1 MIIDK
6 IVEPYFGEN
15 MYILID
21 EETKKCAV
29 VDPGGAS
36 DKILTYLKKN
46 SLELEYILLTHG
58 HGDHIGAVNEI
69 KNKKGGKIL
78 IHRFDAKGLEDD
90 SISLQSYIGMEKIQL
105 EPDSRVD
112 DDDLIHIGK
121 IQFKIIHTPGHTR
134 GGSCVYCEKE
144 KMIFTGDTLFR
155 GTWGRTDLPTGS
167 LEDIMNSI
175 VKKLM
180 ILPDNTIVYPGHG
193 KSTMIKE
200 EKPIYLELEPRKD

>member
-58 HGDHIGAVNEI
+58 HGDHIGAVNYI
-69 KNKKGGKIL
+69 KSKTNAKVIAHNDEQELLNDNRKNLSYSMHCGPQQL
-78 IHRFDAKGLEDD
+78 DADIYVNDKDKLELGNLKL
-90 SISLQSYIGMEKIQL
+90 S
-105 EPDSRVD
+105 
-112 DDDLIHIGK
+112 
-121 IQFKIIHTPGHTR
+121 FIHTPGHTKGCMCIR
-134 GGSCVYCEKE
+134 VNDD
-144 KMIFTGDTLFR
+144 MFTGDTLFA
-155 GTWGRTDLPTGS
+155 GSIGRTDLYGGDYRQIEKS
-167 LEDIMNSI
+167 L
-175 VKKLM
+175 KKLSKFEDKVK
-180 ILPDNTIVYPGHG
+180 IHPGHG
-193 KSTMIKE
+193 PSSTLGI
-200 EKPIYLELEPRKD
+200 EKMSNPYM